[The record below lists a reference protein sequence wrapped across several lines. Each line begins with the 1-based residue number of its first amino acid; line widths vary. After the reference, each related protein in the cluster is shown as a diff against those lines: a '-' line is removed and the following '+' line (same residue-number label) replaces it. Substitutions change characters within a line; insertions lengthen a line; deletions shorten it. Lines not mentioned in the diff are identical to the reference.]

1 MAAISR
7 KDPFDIFLCF
17 FCIVN
22 SICFKEQFFEA
33 NGINDVS
40 KKRSIFLSAIGPKA
54 YQLLASLIAPEKPG
68 VKTYV
73 RGAEGSQD
81 CAV

>member
-1 MAAISR
+1 MAVVYGSIGEYIEETEEWPQYVER
-7 KDPFDIFLCF
+7 ILDIF

-40 KKRSIFLSAIGPKA
+40 IRNALFFC
-54 YQLLASLIAPEKPG
+54 Q
-68 VKTYV
+68 
-73 RGAEGSQD
+73 Q
-81 CAV
+81 